1 MSIGFAAVR
10 DDVLEV
16 TGGEVTKV
24 RRLHPGSD
32 DRNRSWELTIAPD
45 GDNAMQIALP
55 AATDCETTGAICATD
70 GRTLNGPVTLTIPG
84 PA

>member
-1 MSIGFAAVR
+1 MR

-32 DRNRSWELTIAPD
+32 DRNRRWELTIAPD
-45 GDNAMQIALP
+45 GDNTVQITLP
-55 AATDCETTGAICATD
+55 TDCETTGAICATD
-70 GRTLNGPVTLTIPG
+70 GRTLNSPVTLTIPG

>member
-45 GDNAMQIALP
+45 G
-55 AATDCETTGAICATD
+55 
-70 GRTLNGPVTLTIPG
+70 RTLNGPVTLTIPG